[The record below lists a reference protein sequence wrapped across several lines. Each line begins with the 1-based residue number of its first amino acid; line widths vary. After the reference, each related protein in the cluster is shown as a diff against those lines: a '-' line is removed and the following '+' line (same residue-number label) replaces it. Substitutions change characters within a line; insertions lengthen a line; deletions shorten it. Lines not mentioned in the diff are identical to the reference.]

1 MNDKK
6 LFEIMIKYHP
16 TIVGWLIHN
25 RMFEQNKANNSHK
38 QRNYEVYEVYY
49 DGVKKIG
56 YIYERSNDFVEFSY
70 TNGDDYKLIHNY
82 KLITEA
88 GIDVYDIG
96 NRHQRYC
103 HISQLENLIRK
114 HSDKILDLEIKGDHP
129 RIKGE
134 AIVDYIRIIERQI
147 QFIKD
152 CEYSFYYK
160 NHLSHSFYY
169 TIWGDE
175 LGKEAKKQN
184 IIKYGIFANTTIY
197 ERIEWDFDLVEKYKD
212 QLIWHLLINK
222 SNLTWDEETIIK
234 YDKYIFSN
242 DGSLGTYCDKF
253 KQELD
258 YSKFNK
264 LSNTFLKK
272 YKDALEWRHFLK
284 EGKFEWNGED
294 IEYFMNYLS
303 YIDIPWSNSFPNT
316 KASSQIDFTSLLD
329 NKNFAW
335 TVENLHVF
343 LTKFKLNWK
352 KLVDKHRPH
361 IYSTLLQIPNI
372 GEIANEHV
380 KDIDDFWE
388 IISYNKNIPYVRF
401 VREFTLYNIIQ
412 NVNKWSEPL
421 YDKLISQRTCTKYIT
436 YRVITKWDEFANC
449 SILPLT
455 YDIAKYLSNI
465 TIKLGGTYVTDEYG
479 EEEKNSKYPIFNG
492 LQAFSHHSF
501 ATTEDKILCLEDEK
515 IVEILLSDKN
525 CTSDDF
531 ISFIVEE
538 FFKDYSIEDY
548 MKIIDAIKKTDWCD
562 IKQFRLESWEQWFLS
577 KCC

>member
-16 TIVGWLIHN
+16 TIIGWMEHKTK
-25 RMFEQNKANNSHK
+25 MFETPHTDISPRTFSKNF
-38 QRNYEVYEVYY
+38 EVYEVYY
-49 DGVKKIG
+49 NGVKRIEG
-56 YIYERSNDFVEFSY
+56 RRDEDFIEI
-70 TNGDDYKLIHNY
+70 TLINRQDFEV
-82 KLITEA
+82 ITKD
-88 GIDVYDIG
+88 GIDIFKFNNSAIG
-96 NRHQRYC
+96 SCC
-103 HISQLENLIRK
+103 HISQLEELLER
-114 HSDKILDLEIKGDHP
+114 HCDKILDLHILGNHP
-129 RIKGE
+129 RLRGK
-134 AIVDYIRIIERQI
+134 AINGYMQVLEQKM

-152 CEYSFYYK
+152 KNFNFKGWFDEGHIYSYNIYGESDCDK
-160 NHLSHSFYY
+160 
-169 TIWGDE
+169 E
-175 LGKEAKKQN
+175 LNIKKHCL
-184 IIKYGIFANTTIY
+184 FASETIY

-253 KQELD
+253 KQKLD